1 LIIRGIKHYFYKKEF
16 NNMGCK
22 CKEKY
27 ADVAKYSDEK
37 EPFKKFNFLE
47 TIFMFLGR
55 IVMAILMAALI
66 IIILPLFLIYIL
78 VCYLFGK
85 NVILNLN
92 KLIRYMSKHKV
103 KDNKKKEILTD

>member
-1 LIIRGIKHYFYKKEF
+1 
-16 NNMGCK
+16 MGCP

-27 ADVAKYSDEK
+27 AQVAKYSDDKDAFKNFSFFEK
-37 EPFKKFNFLE
+37 ILTFF
-47 TIFMFLGR
+47 GR
-55 IVMAILMAALI
+55 LLMVILIAVLI